1 MEPYEVFRDQHG
13 RACITIRRANRF
25 DTLLIESPEF
35 AVEVRTRCR
44 TEESGPSEIQSAID
58 ALVNHAL
65 SAPQQNVNLRVGGD
79 GERIVLDLARDD
91 GQVIVVSADGWAIQK
106 STEVKFRRPRG
117 MLPLP
122 LPSRDYS
129 DLRTELASGLGLTQ
143 SEACLLF
150 QAYLIGAL
158 REDIPYPLLEIVGP
172 QGSTKSTTTK
182 ALRKSIDP
190 HSVPVRRCPR
200 TERDL
205 FIAAEN
211 NRLLCLEN
219 LSFLA
224 DWQSDALCCI
234 STGAGFATRK
244 LYTDDAEALF
254 NVRRPVIV
262 NGIHPVV
269 QRPDLRDR
277 TLTVQMPAIPQEAR
291 KTEKEVWDGFDARR
305 SRILGAVLQCASTAL
320 FLGDSVCPSKLPR
333 MADWYCFVLAATE
346 DPAFGFSAAEF
357 ERAYAANR
365 SESSEI
371 SLDTSLIGRPLLG
384 FVHRD
389 GRWRGTASGLLTA
402 LTERQYSNG
411 QLPPREWPSTPQAL
425 RNAIDR
431 IAPNLRD
438 AGLIIRT
445 GREND
450 RSRERF
456 IELYFAATGG

>member
-1 MEPYEVFRDQHG
+1 
-13 RACITIRRANRF
+13 
-25 DTLLIESPEF
+25 
-35 AVEVRTRCR
+35 
-44 TEESGPSEIQSAID
+44 
-58 ALVNHAL
+58 
-65 SAPQQNVNLRVGGD
+65 
-79 GERIVLDLARDD
+79 
-91 GQVIVVSADGWAIQK
+91 
-106 STEVKFRRPRG
+106 
-117 MLPLP
+117 
-122 LPSRDYS
+122 
-129 DLRTELASGLGLTQ
+129 
-143 SEACLLF
+143 LLF
-150 QAYLIGAL
+150 QAYLVGAL
-158 REDIPYPLLEIVGP
+158 REDIPYPLLEIVGQ
-172 QGSTKSTTTK
+172 QGSIKSTTTK

-224 DWQSDALCCI
+224 DWQSDVLCCV

-244 LYTDDAEALF
+244 LYSDDDEALF

-277 TLTVQMPAIPQEAR
+277 TLTVAMAAIPEEAR
-291 KTEKEVWDGFDARR
+291 KTEQEVWDGFDVRR
-305 SRILGAVLQCASTAL
+305 SRILGALLDCVATAL
-320 FLGDSVCPSKLPR
+320 LFRDSVRPSKLPR
-333 MADWYCFVLAATE
+333 MADWYIFVLAAAE
-346 DPAFGFSAAEF
+346 DPAFGFTTAEF
-357 ERAYAANR
+357 ESAYAANR

-371 SLDTSLIGRPLLG
+371 SLDASLIGRPLLHLIRREG
-384 FVHRD
+384 S
-389 GRWRGTASGLLTA
+389 WRGRISELLTT
-402 LTERQYSNG
+402 LTDGQYGNA

-431 IAPNLRD
+431 IAPSLRD

-445 GREND
+445 GREKN

-456 IELYFAATGG
+456 MELCFATTGE